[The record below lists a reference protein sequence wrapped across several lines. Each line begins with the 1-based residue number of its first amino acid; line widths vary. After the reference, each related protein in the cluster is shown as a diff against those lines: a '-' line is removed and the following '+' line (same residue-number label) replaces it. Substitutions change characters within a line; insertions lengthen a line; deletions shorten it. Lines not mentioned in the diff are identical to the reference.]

1 MMTDPASAITNE
13 VDQLIELQIR
23 TLRRESSLE
32 TTDLLDYSM
41 RAERIKTLYQEL
53 DRITRSRFRL
63 APAS

>member
-1 MMTDPASAITNE
+1 MMTDPASAIKNE

-23 TLRRESSLE
+23 TLRRDSSLE

-53 DRITRSRFRL
+53 DRITRSRFQL

>member
-1 MMTDPASAITNE
+1 MMTDPASAIKNE

-23 TLRRESSLE
+23 TLRRDSSLE

-53 DRITRSRFRL
+53 DRITRSRFQL
-63 APAS
+63 VPAS